1 MPFSNLSGSGTLG
14 KSLDLRRVELL
25 VNPRVSLRPRVLDR
39 GRRLRVNLTKL
50 LSSLEGLELSGSNSR
65 LFPDFSKIVTFFPC

>member
-25 VNPRVSLRPRVLDR
+25 VNPRVSSRPGVLDW
-39 GRRLRVNLTKL
+39 GCWLYIILTKPL
-50 LSSLEGLELSGSNSR
+50 LSLEGLELPRSNSGS
-65 LFPDFSKIVTFFPC
+65 FPDFFKIVTLFPY